1 MSRAFFLS
9 VILFFSVANQ
19 GFAQVKVYP
28 AITPAS
34 SPEAVGFSSE
44 RLKRIDTMLQGYV
57 DRQRVNGVV
66 GLLIRDGKIVYH
78 KSFGY
83 DDIDA
88 KTPMKKDA
96 IFRIASQTKAITSV
110 AAMILYEEGKFN
122 LDDPISNYIPEFK
135 NPKVLDKFNMEDTTW
150 TTVPAEKISFD
161 AAKRKN
167 IYLIFKESVNNAIK
181 YSQCTRLHIGFE
193 KESNRLLMQVKDNG
207 KGFDINNGRSGNGLK
222 SMKERALVI
231 GAEFKIESGSGKGTS
246 VIAAIPLN

>member
-1 MSRAFFLS
+1 
-9 VILFFSVANQ
+9 
-19 GFAQVKVYP
+19 
-28 AITPAS
+28 
-34 SPEAVGFSSE
+34 
-44 RLKRIDTMLQGYV
+44 MLQGYV

-122 LDDPISNYIPEFK
+122 LDDPIANYIPEFK

-150 TTVPAEKISFD
+150 TTVPARREITFRDLMTHTSGIGY
-161 AAKRKN
+161 AQIGSPTA
-167 IYLIFKESVNNAIK
+167 NAIYHK
-181 YSQCTRLHIGFE
+181 LGVFLEI
-193 KESNRLLMQVKDNG
+193 
-207 KGFDINNGRSGNGLK
+207 
-222 SMKERALVI
+222 
-231 GAEFKIESGSGKGTS
+231 GSGKLLLADQMKKLATAPLLHQPGERFTYGLNS
-246 VIAAIPLN
+246 DLLGYLIEVISGMSLDQFFRTRIFEPLGMKDTYFIYQRKTKPARNFIFRRPDH

>member
-1 MSRAFFLS
+1 MSDI
-9 VILFFSVANQ
+9 VW
-19 GFAQVKVYP
+19 
-28 AITPAS
+28 AIN
-34 SPEAVGFSSE
+34 PEN
-44 RLKRIDTMLQGYV
+44 DTL
-57 DRQRVNGVV
+57 D
-66 GLLIRDGKIVYH
+66 
-78 KSFGY
+78 
-83 DDIDA
+83 
-88 KTPMKKDA
+88 
-96 IFRIASQTKAITSV
+96 
-110 AAMILYEEGKFN
+110 AMIIRMKEFAAEICEARQVELEF
-122 LDDPISNYIPEFK
+122 IS
-135 NPKVLDKFNMEDTTW
+135 PKE
-150 TTVPAEKISFD
+150 PEKISFD